1 MEQEELTYRLQQI
14 PRLSLCNLPTP
25 LEKWQ
30 RLAAAW
36 CPGSQLLVKRDD
48 LTGLALGGNKSR
60 QLEFVLA
67 DASKDDADVVIHGGA
82 VQSGL
87 LSAARGSDRRSRLG
101 VPARSE
107 HSLRSACQPR

>member
-36 CPGSQLLVKRDD
+36 CPDHNCL
-48 LTGLALGGNKSR
+48 
-60 QLEFVLA
+60 
-67 DASKDDADVVIHGGA
+67 
-82 VQSGL
+82 
-87 LSAARGSDRRSRLG
+87 
-101 VPARSE
+101 
-107 HSLRSACQPR
+107 